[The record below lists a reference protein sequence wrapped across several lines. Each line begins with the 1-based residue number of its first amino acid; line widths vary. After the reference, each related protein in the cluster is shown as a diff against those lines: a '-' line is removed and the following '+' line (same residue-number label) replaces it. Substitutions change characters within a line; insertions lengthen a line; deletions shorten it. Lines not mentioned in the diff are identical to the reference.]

1 MKKIVI
7 YSVLGAIGLGAF
19 MSGIYLSTRTEV
31 LGVIIGIAGSMLMA
45 TMSFLLTQAT
55 APPSSR

>member
-7 YSVLGAIGLGAF
+7 YSILGVIGLGAF

-55 APPSSR
+55 APPPSR